1 VTRRGYGLVIG
12 AFVLVC
18 LLVAAIVIA
27 VVHGRSGTTAAGDTS
42 PGTASALTVPISPV
56 SIAPLDPTKRN
67 CVSVPSSCGYPDAT
81 NTGIP
86 AGTTL
91 AKSGC
96 IGSTSPGQVIQNVT
110 LSGCGINVTSANVV
124 IRNVKI
130 SMSSIDSFAI
140 LVRSGASAT
149 IDHVDISGLDQM
161 GNGLEYAVDSQTM
174 SPVVISH
181 ANFYN
186 CSDCVQGENVTL
198 TSSYI
203 HQMAA
208 PAGAHTDGFQCN
220 SSCGVTIT
228 GNTIL
233 NQWGQTSAIALFA
246 DFGTPRNSTISGN
259 LLAGGD
265 YSINGG
271 GDNATGIVVSNN
283 RFSRAFFHTSGQ
295 YGIADYFNTSNNKW
309 TGNIWDDTGL
319 AAAL

>member
-27 VVHGRSGTTAAGDTS
+27 VVHGRGRPAAGGDTS
-42 PGTASALTVPISPV
+42 PSTAPVLTVPISPV
-56 SIAPLDPTKRN
+56 SVAPLDPSMRN

-96 IGSTSPGQVIQNVT
+96 IGSTSAGQVIQNIT
-110 LSGCGINVTSANVV
+110 LTCGINVTSANVV

-140 LVRSGASAT
+140 IVRSGASAT
-149 IDHVDISGLDQM
+149 IDHSEISGLDQM
-161 GNGLEYAVDSQTM
+161 NNSLEYAVDSQTM

-181 ANFYN
+181 SNFYN

-203 HQMAA
+203 HQMAS
-208 PAGAHTDGFQCN
+208 PSGAHTDGFQCN

-271 GDNATGIVVSNN
+271 GDNATGNVVSNN
-283 RFSRAFFHTSGQ
+283 RFSRTFFSTSGQ

-319 AAAL
+319 AASL